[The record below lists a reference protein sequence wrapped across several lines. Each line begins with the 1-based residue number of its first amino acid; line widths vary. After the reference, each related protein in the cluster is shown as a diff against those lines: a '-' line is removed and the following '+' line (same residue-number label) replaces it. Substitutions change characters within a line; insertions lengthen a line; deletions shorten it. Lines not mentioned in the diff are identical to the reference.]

1 MNPGLLYLLSKQ
13 TLGTLRRARRKLKGP
28 KGIAMFIGVAL
39 AATLMIGPQIWVSMI
54 SQHAA
59 TQVSFQGLIDEWGP
73 HALLLMAIM
82 MSVSSGGLYFRPAE
96 VTHLFPA
103 PISRRDLL
111 LYNILCRMKVQIFS
125 GLLVS
130 IFIAR
135 YGTHWYGGVAGCVL
149 FLIFI
154 QLTSQLGGLF
164 FATVGDR
171 LARPVKRFGAIAILG
186 AVAFLVSRH
195 TGFGAM
201 TDFSQIFAGL
211 ESVRETPGIKQAAWI
226 TRPFIEVLGSPDVS
240 RMLLWSAASIGVLAI
255 LVAIMMALDVAFLES
270 AVATSRKVQKKLERA
285 RGGGGA
291 MSVSGPSKARF
302 SLPHLPFLGGAGALA
317 WRQLTEVT
325 RHPKPILMLGFM
337 MALFLLP
344 MSMMSSIRPEPAD
357 GVGFWDKVWVLVPMV
372 AISTLMTMHLTF
384 DFRRD
389 VDRLAFLKSL
399 PLRPFGVACG
409 QLIANTMLLTV
420 LQLVAASFL
429 AMRGSIDVLTLLV
442 LTPVLLLINWV
453 SVGFDNLF
461 FLLMPHRIVPK
472 DPGQSQFMGRLMLA
486 TLLKWLSL
494 MVTLAFAAIPAI
506 AIHKVIEG
514 PDELAALSTTPVL
527 AAFALL
533 FTWLVGRS
541 FQSFDV
547 SKDIPI

>member
-1 MNPGLLYLLSKQ
+1 
-13 TLGTLRRARRKLKGP
+13 
-28 KGIAMFIGVAL
+28 MFIGVAL

-82 MSVSSGGLYFRPAE
+82 MSVSSGGLYFSPAE

-270 AVATSRKVQKKLERA
+270 AVATSRKAQKKLERA

>member
-1 MNPGLLYLLSKQ
+1 LNPGLLYLLTKQ
-13 TLGTLRRARRKLKGP
+13 TLGTLRKARRRFKGP
-28 KGIAMFIGVAL
+28 KGIALFIGVAL
-39 AATLMIGPQIWVSMI
+39 AATLMIGPQILVFMNP
-54 SQHAA
+54 QLAA
-59 TQVSFQGLIDEWGP
+59 TDVSFQGLLDEWGP

-82 MSVSSGGLYFRPAE
+82 TSVSSGGLYFSPAE

-111 LYNILCRMKVQIFS
+111 LYNILCRMKVQILS

-130 IFIAR
+130 IFLAR
-135 YGTHWYGGVAGCVL
+135 WATHWYGGVAACVL
-149 FLIFI
+149 FLIFM
-154 QLTSQLGGLF
+154 QLSSQLGGLF

-171 LARPVKRFGAIAILG
+171 LARPVKRFGAIAILC
-186 AVAFLVSRH
+186 AVALLVSRH

-201 TDFSQIFAGL
+201 TEFSQILAGL
-211 ESVRETPGIKQAAWI
+211 ESVRETPGIQQVAWI

-255 LVAIMMALDVAFLES
+255 LVAIMMALDLAYLEG
-270 AVATSRKVQKKLERA
+270 AVATSRKFQKMLERA

-357 GVGFWDKVWVLVPMV
+357 GFGFWATLLMLLPMV
-372 AISTLMTMHLTF
+372 VMTTLMTMHLTF

-420 LQLVAASFL
+420 LQLVAVSFL
-429 AMRGSIDVLTLLV
+429 AVLGIADVLTLLV

-453 SVGFDNLF
+453 SVGLDNLF

-472 DPGQSQFMGRLMLA
+472 DPGQAQFMGRLMLVMG
-486 TLLKWLSL
+486 LKSLSL
-494 MVTLAFAAIPAI
+494 MVTLAVAAIPAI
-506 AIHKVIEG
+506 VVQMVVEG
-514 PDELAALSTTPVL
+514 PGELAALSTTPVL

-533 FTWLVGRS
+533 FTWLIGRS

-547 SKDIPI
+547 SKDIPT

>member
-1 MNPGLLYLLSKQ
+1 
-13 TLGTLRRARRKLKGP
+13 
-28 KGIAMFIGVAL
+28 
-39 AATLMIGPQIWVSMI
+39 
-54 SQHAA
+54 
-59 TQVSFQGLIDEWGP
+59 
-73 HALLLMAIM
+73 
-82 MSVSSGGLYFRPAE
+82 
-96 VTHLFPA
+96 
-103 PISRRDLL
+103 
-111 LYNILCRMKVQIFS
+111 
-125 GLLVS
+125 
-130 IFIAR
+130 
-135 YGTHWYGGVAGCVL
+135 VL
-149 FLIFI
+149 FLIFM
-154 QLTSQLGGLF
+154 QLSSQLGGLF

-186 AVAFLVSRH
+186 AVALLVSRH

-211 ESVRETPGIKQAAWI
+211 ESVRETPGIQQAAWI

-255 LVAIMMALDVAFLES
+255 LVAILMALDVAFLES

-337 MALFLLP
+337 MAMFLLP
-344 MSMMSSIRPEPAD
+344 MSIVSSIRPESAD
-357 GVGFWDKVWVLVPMV
+357 AMGFLDTVWMLVPMV
-372 AISTLMTMHLTF
+372 AITTLMTMHLTF

-389 VDRLAFLKSL
+389 VDRMAFLKSL
-399 PLRPFGVACG
+399 PCG

-429 AMRGSIDVLTLLV
+429 AMLGITDVLTLLV

-453 SVGFDNLF
+453 SVGLDNLF

-472 DPGQSQFMGRLMLA
+472 DPGQPQFMGRLSLVMF
-486 TLLKWLSL
+486 LKLLSL
-494 MVTLAFAAIPAI
+494 MVTLAFAASPAI
-506 AIHKVIEG
+506 AIHKVVEG

-547 SKDIPI
+547 SKDIPT